1 MDIAERT
8 ALVTGGSGVVGSAI
22 VERLAAAGADVTVG
36 YHSDRDG
43 AEAAV
48 EAARDHGVEAR
59 AVRADLTDEDEAA
72 ELVDR
77 ADADDDLGVVI
88 AAAGVTEPVPIE
100 DLTAEHLERVL
111 SINLTGT
118 ANVLRPAVD
127 RLRSNGRG
135 CDGGAGAVVAVSSVA
150 AEIGSVDA
158 SYATAKGGLQ
168 GFVRAIARECGA
180 DGIRANVVAPGPVD
194 SPMNDAIVEYLEDRR
209 FRGHET
215 VDTLLDRYEATPAEV
230 AEAAVF
236 LARHDFVTGETL
248 RVDGGMSL

>member
-1 MDIAERT
+1 MDLGERA
-8 ALVTGGSGVVGSAI
+8 ALVTGGSGTIGAAVVD
-22 VERLAAAGADVTVG
+22 RLAAAGANVTVG
-36 YHSDRDG
+36 YHADRDG

-48 EAARDHGVEAR
+48 DAARDQGVEAT
-59 AVRADLTDEDEAA
+59 AVQADVTDEDAA
-72 ELVDR
+72 TELVER
-77 ADADDDLGVVI
+77 ADADDDLGVVV

-111 SINLTGT
+111 SINVTGT
-118 ANVLRPAVD
+118 ANVVRPAVE
-127 RLRSNGRG
+127 RLRANG
-135 CDGGAGAVVAVSSVA
+135 DGAVVAVSSVA

-158 SYATAKGGLQ
+158 SYATAKSGLQ

-194 SPMNDAIVEYLEDRR
+194 SPMNDAIVEYLEEQR

-215 VDTLLDRYEATPAEV
+215 VDTQLDRYEATPREV

-236 LARHDFVTGETL
+236 LARHEFVTGEVL
-248 RVDGGMSL
+248 HVDGGMSL